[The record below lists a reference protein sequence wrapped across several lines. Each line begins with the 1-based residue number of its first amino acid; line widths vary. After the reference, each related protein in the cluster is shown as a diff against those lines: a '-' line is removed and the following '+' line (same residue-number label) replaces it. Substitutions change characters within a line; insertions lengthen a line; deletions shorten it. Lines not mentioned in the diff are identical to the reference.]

1 MPDTSA
7 MSDAETAHSTDP
19 VAHDDAGHHEPAGE
33 PLGPVDVAKW
43 GYAIAGG
50 AVGVLVAVAL
60 FAASGG

>member
-1 MPDTSA
+1 
-7 MSDAETAHSTDP
+7 MSDAETAHTPATD
-19 VAHDDAGHHEPAGE
+19 AHDNAGHHEPAGE

-50 AVGVLVAVAL
+50 VVGILAALAL

>member
-1 MPDTSA
+1 
-7 MSDAETAHSTDP
+7 MSDAETAPSTAPDT
-19 VAHDDAGHHEPAGE
+19 HDDAGHHEPAGE

-50 AVGVLVAVAL
+50 AVGILVVLVM

>member
-1 MPDTSA
+1 MADTGA

-19 VAHDDAGHHEPAGE
+19 AAHDDTSHHEPAGE

-50 AVGVLVAVAL
+50 AVGVLVVVVLVVAS
-60 FAASGG
+60 AG